1 MLPGVVAIHSILP
14 RVDLFFSSLRYRL
27 VLLVSFVFVPI
38 SDHGHRKTNDGF
50 VCVLQ
55 LSPPL
60 LLLTMSHLSVP
71 EAREDVK
78 VLVGQQ
84 QREFTLN
91 RRLLCETSAFFRDS
105 IEAVSSPTD
114 TSHEDDE
121 EAMMWLPAESPEM
134 FELFVLW
141 LYRPRSFSALVD
153 SIIPKLIT
161 RERDLASYASSTKLQ
176 GLRWNLARL
185 HVFASVIDLP
195 ALQDVAMDAIQDLYL
210 RCDLDVSPRFI
221 AYLYQE
227 CDATHALR
235 LRKWAVAML
244 GWSLSGADHDT
255 ALLERLFHVYPALAQ
270 DYKIHLAKMAQS
282 KADVRIKN
290 PQLRLP
296 MNKLRSGE
304 RFFGF
309 RLCSFHSHRASVGE
323 GSCPHLHK
331 YGPLS
336 PTAPSPR
343 SVTGMILE
351 EEFGSVSGSDV
362 EDVEGILSPVGEM
375 RSHDV
380 SFLDLS

>member
-1 MLPGVVAIHSILP
+1 MAIGKP
-14 RVDLFFSSLRYRL
+14 MM
-27 VLLVSFVFVPI
+27 
-38 SDHGHRKTNDGF
+38 N
-50 VCVLQ
+50 
-55 LSPPL
+55 
-60 LLLTMSHLSVP
+60 SVP

-91 RRLLCETSAFFRDS
+91 RRLLCETSTFFRDS
-105 IEAVSSPTD
+105 IEAVSTPTD
-114 TSHEDDE
+114 DSHDDDE

-141 LYRPRSFSALVD
+141 LYRPHSFSALVD
-153 SIIPKLIT
+153 SVIPRLLT
-161 RERDLASYASSTKLQ
+161 RERDIASYANNSKLQ

-244 GWSLSGADHDT
+244 GWSLNGADRDA
-255 ALLERLFHVYPALAQ
+255 ALFERLFHVYPALAE
-270 DYKIHLAKMAQS
+270 DYRIHLKKMAQS

-323 GSCPHLHK
+323 GLCPHLLK

-336 PTAPSPR
+336 PAAAGSPR

-362 EDVEGILSPVGEM
+362 EDADGILSPVGEM
-375 RSHDV
+375 RSHEV